1 MSSPQLV
8 QLLHLCDPAL
18 PIGGFSHS
26 AGLETYVQS
35 GIICDRAT
43 AKEFVWQQLSQ
54 SIYYTDAAFAS
65 LAFDC
70 SLTND
75 LQTLLQLDEECTAI
89 KLPKEMRMASNKLGL
104 RLLKL
109 YQYQTVSALL
119 ANYIKSIATHEAF
132 GHYCLVFGILANALQ
147 ISKHDALTGF
157 YYNAATGFVINAVK
171 LIPLGQQDGHEMLME
186 FFSLIQYLTSKSL
199 HPDKELLGLCCT
211 GFDIRS
217 MQHEHLYSR
226 LYMS

>member
-26 AGLETYVQS
+26 AGLETYVQA
-35 GIICDRAT
+35 GIVYNRTT

-54 SIYYTDAAFAS
+54 SIYYTDAAFVS
-65 LAFDC
+65 LAYDC
-70 SLTND
+70 SKNND
-75 LQTLLQLDEECTAI
+75 LQTLLQLDEECTAL
-89 KLPKEMRMASNKLGL
+89 KLPKEMRMASNKLGI

-109 YQYQTVSALL
+109 FQPQVFTGVFVEYMQ
-119 ANYIKSIATHEAF
+119 SINKQHAF
-132 GHYCLVFGILANALQ
+132 GHYGIAFGLIAEALQ
-147 ISKHDALTGF
+147 IEKIDCLSGF
-157 YYNAATGFVINAVK
+157 FYNAATGFVTNSVK
-171 LIPLGQQDGHEMLME
+171 LIPLGQQDGHEILMQL
-186 FFSLIQYLTSKSL
+186 FPLINDLSVKSL
-199 HPDKELLGLCCT
+199 HPDKELLGLCSA
-211 GFDIRS
+211 GFDIKS

>member
-26 AGLETYVQS
+26 AGLETYVQA
-35 GIICDRAT
+35 GMVYNRAT

-54 SIYYTDAAFAS
+54 SIYYTDAAFVS
-65 LAFDC
+65 LAYDC
-70 SLTND
+70 SKNND
-75 LQTLLQLDEECTAI
+75 LQTLLQFDEECTAL
-89 KLPKEMRMASNKLGL
+89 KLPKEMRLASNKLGI

-109 YQYQTVSALL
+109 FKQQVYSDIFLQYAQ
-119 ANYIKSIATHEAF
+119 SITMQHAY
-132 GHYCLVFGILANALQ
+132 GHYCIVFGLIAEACK
-147 ISKHDALTGF
+147 IEKMDALTGF
-157 YYNAATGFVINAVK
+157 YYNAATGFVTNAVK
-171 LIPLGQQDGHEMLME
+171 LIPLGQQDGHEILME
-186 FFSLIQYLTSKSL
+186 LFPLINELSSKSL
-199 HPDKELLGLCCT
+199 HPDKELLGLCSA
-211 GFDIRS
+211 GFDIKS

>member
-1 MSSPQLV
+1 MSSSNLV

-26 AGLETYVQS
+26 AGVETYVQA
-35 GIICDRAT
+35 GIVCNRAT

-54 SIYYTDAAFAS
+54 SIFYTDASFAS

-70 SLTND
+70 SITND
-75 LQTLLQLDEECTAI
+75 LQTLLELDEECTAI
-89 KLPKEMRMASNKLGL
+89 KLPKEIRMASNKLGI
-104 RLLKL
+104 RLIKL
-109 YQYQTVSALL
+109 YQNQLSSQIFTAYAERIGSQQ
-119 ANYIKSIATHEAF
+119 AF
-132 GHYCLVFGILANALQ
+132 GHYCIVYGLIAEILM
-147 ISKHDALTGF
+147 IEKIDALAGF
-157 YYNAATGFVINAVK
+157 YYNTATGFVTNAVK
-171 LIPLGQQDGHEMLME
+171 LIPLGQQDGHEMMIE
-186 FFSLIQYLTSKSL
+186 FFSLISDLATKSL
-199 HPDKELLGLCCT
+199 HPDKELLGLCSA